1 MSRIRTATDLQTAL
15 DDELA
20 WRVKELQNLKLS
32 LKSSS
37 GLGEPTLI
45 RAGVAMLYAHWEGFI
60 KNASLLYLKH
70 VNDQRLKYDE
80 LEPCF
85 VVFGAKRHLEH
96 VSRSRKSELNIRAVE
111 FFANHMGDRANLSL
125 ASAVNTESNLR
136 SHVFE
141 NIACSLGIDSAPYST
156 KFNLVDTSLVDK
168 RNSIAHGEYLA
179 IGPEQYRSLVD
190 EILQLMRQYKD
201 DLMNAAAMK
210 LYKK

>member
-1 MSRIRTATDLQTAL
+1 MSRIRTAVELQTVL

-20 WRVKELQNLKLS
+20 WRVKELQNLKLA

-45 RAGVAMLYAHWEGFI
+45 RAGVAMLYAHWEGFV
-60 KNASLLYLKH
+60 KNASESYLRH
-70 VNDQRLKYDE
+70 VNDQRLKYGE

-85 VVFGAKRHLEH
+85 VVFGVKRHLEH
-96 VSRSRKSELNIRAVE
+96 IVRSRKSELNILAVE

-141 NIACSLGIDSAPYST
+141 NITRSLGIDSTPYSA
-156 KFNLVDTSLVDK
+156 KFNLVDRSLVDK
-168 RNSIAHGEYLA
+168 RNSIAHGEYLE
-179 IGPEQYRSLVD
+179 IGAEQYRSLVD

-201 DLMNAAAMK
+201 DLLNAAALMSYRK
-210 LYKK
+210 